1 MLEKAGGLHEFM
13 QWDRALLTVS
23 NLSKLSN
30 PSSHIL

>member
-23 NLSKLSN
+23 NRN